1 MELSQKFLDT
11 LTDEQKAILEED
23 EALDSK
29 AALQNYLAELAE
41 KDKAEAAHAEAMK
54 NFLK

>member
-23 EALDSK
+23 KALDSK
-29 AALQNYLAELAE
+29 AALENYLAELAE
-41 KDKAEAAHAEAMK
+41 RDKAEEAHAEAMK
-54 NFLK
+54 TFLK